1 MGVTTVQVSG
11 IRWTD
16 EEDKPVTEM
25 NGKSLPT
32 EIELR
37 MDSSEGDWSQEGLED
52 QVVELLREMYGA
64 TAEMF
69 YLQY

>member
-1 MGVTTVQVSG
+1 MGVTTVQAGG

-16 EEDKPVTEM
+16 EEDNPVTEM

-32 EIELR
+32 EIDLR

-64 TAEMF
+64 TAEVF